1 MAEAQTMLS
10 PAEAMLSTASRFA
23 ACPEEVSIAPTPPSS
38 AAILFSTISTV
49 GLEMR
54 VYMWPGTD
62 RSKSLPRCSAESYL

>member
-1 MAEAQTMLS
+1 MLS
-10 PAEAMLSTASRFA
+10 PAEARLSTASRFA
-23 ACPEEVSIAPTPPSS
+23 AWPEEVSIAPTPPSS

-62 RSKSLPRCSAESYL
+62 RSKSLPKCSAESYL

>member
-1 MAEAQTMLS
+1 MAEEQTMLS
-10 PAEAMLSTASRFA
+10 PAEAMFSTASRFA
-23 ACPEEVSIAPTPPSS
+23 ACPEEVSMAPTPPSS

-54 VYMWPGTD
+54 VYMWPGAV